1 MTEPNLYAIL
11 LGGKAD
17 RNLLMEDHQ
26 LVFVVAENEVD
37 AAIAAKKKW
46 NVQKSH
52 IDGIKKLDTVDGF
65 EIHLKRKDEEN

>member
-1 MTEPNLYAIL
+1 MANLYAIL

-17 RNLLMEDHQ
+17 RKLLMEDHQ

-46 NVQKSH
+46 HVEKSH
-52 IDGIKKLDTVDGF
+52 IDGIQKLDSVDGF
-65 EIHLKRKDEEN
+65 EIHLKKKD